1 MPNQKVVLA
10 HGSELSN
17 ITLNISDF
25 TSPLKLFEYMSHKK
39 AIIASDLP
47 VIREVLNDRNS
58 ILVESDDINSW
69 LNAIIKLKDFKHR
82 EIISSKALDDFYKYS
97 WKNRAQLVI

>member
-1 MPNQKVVLA
+1 
-10 HGSELSN
+10 
-17 ITLNISDF
+17 
-25 TSPLKLFEYMSHKK
+25 MSHKS
-39 AIIASDLP
+39 IIASDLP

-97 WKNRAQLVI
+97 GKIGAIGDLENKLNTYFKINLKVYFSKVQNKLFY